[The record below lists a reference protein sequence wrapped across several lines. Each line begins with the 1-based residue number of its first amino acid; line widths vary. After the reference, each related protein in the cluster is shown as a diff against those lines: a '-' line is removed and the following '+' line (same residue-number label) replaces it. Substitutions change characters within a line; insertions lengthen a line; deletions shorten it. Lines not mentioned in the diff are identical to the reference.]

1 MKSTTSLET
10 RVGLFVALIAL
21 AAVLVIEI
29 LGGIERFGSG
39 RRVHAIFDTVQELK
53 VGDRVKMAGVE
64 VGRVE
69 SIQLTNQAV
78 QVTMRLNREAVVKTD
93 SRATIKF
100 AGLLGQ
106 NFIDLGF
113 GSAAA
118 PLADS
123 TTYLTSEAQPDL
135 SAIMKKLESVAS
147 GVENMTK
154 SFSGEEIGNL
164 IGPFTDFI
172 KQNKDDLS
180 VTISNIAHISGE
192 IRSGEGTVGKL
203 IYDDTLHDS
212 AAATLNDLQ
221 KAVGEIQLTIA
232 DARGIL
238 ADVKAG
244 QGSAGKL
251 LRDETLYNETTASM
265 TNLREILEKINRGD
279 GSVGKLVNEQ
289 EFYNNAKLTLQKVE
303 KSIESLED
311 TGPLS
316 VLGMAVG
323 SLF

>member
-1 MKSTTSLET
+1 MKNTLET

-21 AAVLVIEI
+21 AAVLIIEI
-29 LGGIERFGSG
+29 LGGIERFGTG
-39 RRVHAIFDTVQELK
+39 RQVQAMFTTVQELK
-53 VGDRVKMAGVE
+53 IGDRVKMAGVE
-64 VGRVE
+64 VGRVAE
-69 SIQLTNQAV
+69 IQLTNHAV
-78 QVTMRLNREAVVKTD
+78 HVTMRLHRDAVVRTD
-93 SRATIKF
+93 SVATIKF

-106 NFIDLGF
+106 NFVNLSF
-113 GSAAA
+113 GSPAA

-123 TTYLTSEAQPDL
+123 TTYLASEEQPDFNV
-135 SAIMKKLESVAS
+135 IMKKLENVAS

-164 IGPFTDFI
+164 IGPFTDFL
-172 KQNKDDLS
+172 KQNKEPLS
-180 VTISNIAHISGE
+180 LTISNISQITGRIS
-192 IRSGEGTVGKL
+192 SGQGTVGKL
-203 IYDDTLHDS
+203 IYDEALHASALTTL
-212 AAATLNDLQ
+212 TDLQ
-221 KAVGEIQLTIA
+221 KAVSEFQPTLA
-232 DARGIL
+232 DARSIM

-244 QGSAGKL
+244 QGSVGKL
-251 LRDETLYNETTASM
+251 LREDTLYNETTASM

-279 GSVGKLVNEQ
+279 GSVGKLVNDQ

-303 KSIESLED
+303 KSVESLED

>member
-1 MKSTTSLET
+1 MKNTLET

-21 AAVLVIEI
+21 AAVLIIEI
-29 LGGIERFGSG
+29 LGGIERFGTG
-39 RRVHAIFDTVQELK
+39 RQVHAVFNTVQELK
-53 VGDRVKMAGVE
+53 IGDRVKMAGVE
-64 VGRVE
+64 VGRVVE
-69 SIQLTNQAV
+69 IQLTNSAV
-78 QVTMRLNREAVVKTD
+78 TVSMRLHRNAAVRTD
-93 SRATIKF
+93 SVAAIKF
-100 AGLLGQ
+100 SGLLGQ
-106 NFIDLGF
+106 NFVDLSF
-113 GSAAA
+113 GSPGA

-123 TTYLTSEAQPDL
+123 TTYLVSEEQPDF
-135 SAIMKKLESVAS
+135 SVIMKKLEKVAS

-172 KQNKDDLS
+172 KQNKEPLS
-180 VTISNIAHISGE
+180 LTISNISQITGKIS
-192 IRSGEGTVGKL
+192 SGEGTVGKL
-203 IYDDTLHDS
+203 IYDETLHTS
-212 AAATLNDLQ
+212 ASATLTDLQ
-221 KAVGEIQLTIA
+221 KAVSEIQLTIA
-232 DARGIL
+232 DARVIL

-265 TNLREILEKINRGD
+265 TNLREILQKINRGD
-279 GSVGKLVNEQ
+279 GSVGKLVNDQ

-303 KSIESLED
+303 KSVESLED